1 MAISIMNDD
10 SIGELGSQFITERFI
25 GQSFDGRLSLS
36 MSIFS
41 SPFLLCLG
49 QGLPHP
55 ADLRSFN
62 GSSDKEK
69 SVKS

>member
-1 MAISIMNDD
+1 MNDD

-25 GQSFDGRLSLS
+25 GQSFDGLSLTL
-36 MSIFS
+36 SIFS
-41 SPFLLCLG
+41 SSFPLCLG